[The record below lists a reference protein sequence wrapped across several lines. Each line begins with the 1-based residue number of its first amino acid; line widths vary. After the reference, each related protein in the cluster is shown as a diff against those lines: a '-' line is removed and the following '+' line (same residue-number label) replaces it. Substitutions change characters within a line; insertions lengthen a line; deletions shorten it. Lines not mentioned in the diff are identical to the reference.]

1 MVSGAA
7 LPDFSRLAVGTRAR
21 DADGTLV
28 AACREGDERAFA
40 ALYHR
45 HVAWVW
51 GRLTTLLGPVA
62 EREDLVQQVFLE
74 VHRAIPAFRGDAA
87 FTTFLFRIVAHVAYQ
102 HLRRTRRRPPAFG
115 DGALDEL
122 VAPGVSPEAALRE
135 RQELERTFGMLARIK
150 PKKRIALLLRTV
162 EGLALEEIASIVGAR
177 LSAVAHRVRHAQR
190 ELAALVEGRR

>member
-1 MVSGAA
+1 MVSVATVRREADASLVSAA
-7 LPDFSRLAVGTRAR
+7 RG
-21 DADGTLV
+21 
-28 AACREGDERAFA
+28 GDERAFA

-45 HVAWVW
+45 HAEWVW
-51 GRLTTLLGPVA
+51 RRMTTLLGPVA

-74 VHRAIPAFRGDAA
+74 VHRALPAFRGESA
-87 FTTFLFRIVAHVAYQ
+87 FSTFLYRIVAHVAYQ

-122 VAPGVSPEAALRE
+122 VAPGLSPEAALRE
-135 RQELERTFGMLARIK
+135 RQELEQTFALLARIK

-162 EGLALEEIASIVGAR
+162 EGLPLEEIAAVVGAR

-190 ELAALVEGRR
+190 ELAALSGRT